1 MPPPPEPVRAIAYL
15 RQSAARAGESDTDS
29 LSLRSQEA
37 RFRQWC
43 DREGATAVAVVSDH
57 DVRGTVADRPGLDE
71 LRRRIVAERP
81 DTLWLFSLSRLARDV
96 VIHFSLIRELHTL
109 GIQHIVSETEGA
121 VTDEFFHGIMAL
133 MHSKARTEMSAH
145 LKGAF
150 ARRARD
156 GGFPVGPTPIAYRRP
171 HTITVTR
178 ANGTSYQRETGEPVI
193 DADGAAFVLDLFER
207 FDAGASLH
215 QLACELAAQ
224 GPGPRGGS
232 WTRRTVKRILQ
243 SPIYAGDIAHH
254 GTVVAHDDRWQ
265 IVPRDLW
272 ARVQARMRRAVVVR
286 NERARGS
293 WLEGLVWHACGQRMY
308 WQRYT
313 GASPHRR
320 AKGTAGASYP
330 AVPQNQNG
338 VKDDVGGAVRSTGY
352 PVESACAPFAFPH
365 QRLSSIAGQF
375 LCRSYSDTSRCG
387 HGRRIIGARLL
398 ETVVR
403 ECLLSDLGHLPTPAT
418 ALETAQERSG
428 GPDGVRTRARI
439 DKALTTAQDRWKRNH
454 ERFSAGKL
462 PPDVMDTEDTLLA
475 TAERV
480 HAESIA
486 ALPQPPDPKRI
497 ARAHEELAAMRD
509 VLEHASGERLRVFVE
524 ALGTVIVGEDGIGIT
539 YMDDAAAFVA
549 VPSRISVPKGGK
561 GFR

>member
-1 MPPPPEPVRAIAYL
+1 MMPPPPEPVRAIAYL

-43 DREGATAVAVVSDH
+43 EREGATAVAVVSDH

-71 LRRRIVAERP
+71 LRRRIATDRP

-96 VIHFSLIRELHTL
+96 VIHFSLIRELHAL

-145 LKGAF
+145 LRGAF

-193 DADGAAFVLDLFER
+193 DAEGAAFVLDLFQR
-207 FDAGASLH
+207 FDTGASLH
-215 QLACELAAQ
+215 ALACELAAQ
-224 GPGPRGGS
+224 GPGPRGGA

-254 GTVVAHDDRWQ
+254 GTVVAHDERWQ

-272 ARVQARMRRAVVVR
+272 NRVQARMSRAVVVR
-286 NERARGS
+286 NERDRGS
-293 WLEGLVWHACGQRMY
+293 WLEGLVWHQCGQRMY
-308 WQRYT
+308 WQRYPHGET
-313 GASPHRR
+313 G
-320 AKGTAGASYP
+320 K
-330 AVPQNQNG
+330 
-338 VKDDVGGAVRSTGY
+338 
-352 PVESACAPFAFPH
+352 
-365 QRLSSIAGQF
+365 F
-375 LCRSYSDTSRCG
+375 LCRSYSDTARCG
-387 HGRRIIGARLL
+387 HGRRIIGAKLL

-403 ECLLSDLGHLPTPAT
+403 DCLMRDFADLPTATT
-418 ALETAQERSG
+418 ALAAAQERSG

-439 DKALTTAQDRWKRNH
+439 DNALTAAQDRWRRNH

-462 PPDVMDTEDTLLA
+462 PPDVMDAEDARLQ
-475 TAERV
+475 
-480 HAESIA
+480 ESVEKYNSEYNN
-486 ALPQPPDPKRI
+486 LPQPPDPRRI
-497 ARAHEELAAMRD
+497 AAAHRDLSAMRD
-509 VLEHASGERLRVFVE
+509 VLEHASGERLRGFVE
-524 ALGTVIVGEDGIGIT
+524 QLGTVVVGEDGIGIT
-539 YMDDAAAFVA
+539 YLGDAAAFV
-549 VPSRISVPKGGK
+549 SVPTRIVVPVGGK
-561 GFR
+561 GYR